1 MTEVQFKFVTVI
13 VEEHDE
19 IPDGCCMR
27 FKAIGDA
34 RPVRTVRYADLTGS
48 RETTWCVSSPGDGDP
63 TAASFVSASTRGILV
78 EDSGAGTCVLVYG
91 GPKGLRLRSLEG
103 GETIAEPYLLLS
115 PKAIAD
121 WED

>member
-1 MTEVQFKFVTVI
+1 MSVPQFKFVTVV

-34 RPVRTVRYADLTGS
+34 RSVRTVRYADLTGS
-48 RETTWCVSSPGDGDP
+48 RETTWCVSSPIEEGDP
-63 TAASFVSASTRGILV
+63 TAASLAPTWGILV

-115 PKAIAD
+115 PKAIVD
-121 WED
+121 WEN

>member
-1 MTEVQFKFVTVI
+1 VQFKFVTVV

-19 IPDGCCMR
+19 IPEGCCMR

-34 RPVRTVRYADLTGS
+34 RPVRTVRYADLARS
-48 RETTWCVSSPGDGDP
+48 RETTWSVSSPGDGDR
-63 TAASFVSASTRGILV
+63 AGASFASAPIRGILV
-78 EDSGAGTCVLVYG
+78 EDSGAGSCVLVYG
-91 GPKGLRLRSLEG
+91 GSKGLRLHSLEG

-115 PKAIAD
+115 PQAITD